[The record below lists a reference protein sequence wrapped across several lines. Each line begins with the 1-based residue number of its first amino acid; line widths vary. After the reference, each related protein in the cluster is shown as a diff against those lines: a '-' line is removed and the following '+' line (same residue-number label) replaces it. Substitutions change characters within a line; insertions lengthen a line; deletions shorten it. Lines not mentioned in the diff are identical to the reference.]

1 MAIQKEIWLSSIEDN
16 LFKGFELLQQAATND
31 SAFVNN
37 KTVHVPNAAA
47 APTVSRGNTTY
58 PVAVSERNDTDL
70 TYNLTNFEIG
80 PVRLGW
86 ADGLQLSYDKVA
98 SVTND
103 FMGNLSENMKNWAIS
118 QWWTH
123 NGGDV
128 DRLVST
134 TGTAT
139 TTNWLGGSA
148 TGALKQLLGADVR
161 NAAKILDKE
170 KFPVT
175 DRYLLLD
182 YEMFWQLLG
191 DVSYNANRIEVVAG
205 LPATIDNIHGFKVI
219 QLPYVLAL
227 SANTGT
233 LTTIAPNAADGSF
246 TFSSTSRPAGLA
258 FHKSAVSFAWT
269 DPYIMTNDNDA
280 TMFGDVMSATVYGG
294 GKHRRIDG
302 KGVVAI
308 RATA

>member
-1 MAIQKEIWLSSIEDN
+1 MAIQTEIWLNSIQEN
-16 LFKGFELLQQAATND
+16 LYKGFELLTETMSND
-31 SAFVNN
+31 STFVAN

-47 APTVSRGNTTY
+47 APNVSRGNSTY
-58 PVAVSERNDTDL
+58 PVAITERNDTDL

-86 ADGLQLSYDKVA
+86 ADGKQLSYDKVA

-103 FMGNLSENMKNWAIS
+103 FMGNLSENMKNYLLS
-118 QWWTH
+118 QIWTH
-123 NGGDV
+123 NSGNA

-134 TGTAT
+134 TGTST
-139 TTNWLGGSA
+139 TTNWLGGTAS
-148 TGALKQLLGADVR
+148 GSLKHLLGADVR

-170 KFPVT
+170 KFPSN
-175 DRYLLLD
+175 DRYMLLD

-191 DVSYNANRIEVVAG
+191 DLSYNANRLQVVNG
-205 LPATIDNIHGFKVI
+205 LTSTIDPIYGFKVI
-219 QLPYVLAL
+219 QLPFVGAVTV
-227 SANTGT
+227 NTGT
-233 LTTIAPNAADGSF
+233 AETIAPTAADGSF
-246 TFSSTSRPAGLA
+246 SFTTNNRPIGLA
-258 FHKSAVSFAWT
+258 FHKSAASFAWT
-269 DPYIMTNDNDA
+269 APYMMTSEDDP

-294 GKHRRIDG
+294 GKYRRTDG